1 MNPIS
6 DTALIEALHWRYAV
20 KKFDA
25 SKKIPASTWTAMEES
40 LVLAPSS
47 FGVQPWKFLV
57 VDNTELRA
65 KLVAASWGQAQVVDA
80 SHLVVFA
87 LKQDVGEEHI
97 DRYMARTAEVRG
109 ITVESMDPFKK
120 VIMGSFAGAR
130 AKGFLDTWQSRQ
142 VYIALGQF
150 MTAAALL
157 GVDTCPM
164 EGLEPAKYDEILGLT
179 GTGYTTLC
187 ACPAG
192 YRSADDKYATTP
204 KVRFPISEVIEHI

>member
-1 MNPIS
+1 MI
-6 DTALIEALHWRYAV
+6 DALQWRYAV
-20 KKFDA
+20 KKFDSA
-25 SKKIPASTWTAMEES
+25 KKIPAATWAALEES

-47 FGVQPWKFLV
+47 FGVQPWKFIV
-57 VDNTELRA
+57 VDNPALRE
-65 KLVAASWGQAQVVDA
+65 KLVPASWGQSQVVDA

-109 ITVESMDPFKK
+109 TTVEAMAPFKK
-120 VIMGSFAGAR
+120 VIMGSFEGAR

-150 MTAAALL
+150 MAAAALL
-157 GVDTCPM
+157 GIDTCPM
-164 EGLEPAKYDEILGLT
+164 EGLEPAKYDEILGLA
-179 GTGYTTLC
+179 GTGYMTLC

-192 YRSADDKYATTP
+192 YRAADDKYATTP
-204 KVRFPISEVIEHI
+204 KVRFPLSEVITHL